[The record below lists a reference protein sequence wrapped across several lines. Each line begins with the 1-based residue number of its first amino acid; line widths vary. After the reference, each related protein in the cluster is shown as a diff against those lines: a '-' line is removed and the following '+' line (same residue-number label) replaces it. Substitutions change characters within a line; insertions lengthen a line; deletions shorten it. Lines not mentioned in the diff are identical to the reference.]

1 MRVSVPVACLAAG
14 LMCIDRAI
22 AFMSGL
28 SVLHTNVYIVLK
40 GVIPNDRNCTLI
52 HAKLP
57 GYNWIDAGKIPSCE
71 GNDMPK

>member
-1 MRVSVPVACLAAG
+1 
-14 LMCIDRAI
+14 
-22 AFMSGL
+22 MSGL